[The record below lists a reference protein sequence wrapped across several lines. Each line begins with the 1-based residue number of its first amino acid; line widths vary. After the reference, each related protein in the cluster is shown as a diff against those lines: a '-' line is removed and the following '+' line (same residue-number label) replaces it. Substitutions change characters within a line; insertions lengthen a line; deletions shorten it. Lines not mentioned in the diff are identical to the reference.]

1 MINSTL
7 INSTASDA
15 WVHPPTQ
22 AFDGGQVLVLLRNL
36 VSPPVGGI
44 PAALLLVLVRTIG
57 MFELTFLTSGP
68 TSQTLVVAL

>member
-1 MINSTL
+1 
-7 INSTASDA
+7 
-15 WVHPPTQ
+15 
-22 AFDGGQVLVLLRNL
+22 LLRNL